1 MPYAPC
7 YNNRVISKIKLY
19 NFRSY
24 HLHEATFSNSG
35 TVIVGPNGTGKT
47 NLLEAVYVA
56 LRGSSFRGS
65 LSDCMTLNAPQT
77 IVHLEGDFG
86 ERRIKLDSISGK
98 INKEFIINDNKSK
111 ALTRKN
117 RLPVVLFEP
126 SELRLISSSPSR
138 RRDFLDGLIARLDP
152 KYDTDLRAF
161 NRTLLQRNELLKSH
175 QEDSSIWRDNLFA
188 WDIKFVQYA
197 TNIAQKRAKFLQINE
212 PRIKNLYESLA
223 GKDTQLSIEYGA
235 IVPLENYDQA
245 LLNRLGKSR
254 EYEIATGFTSAGPHR
269 EDFTIFLH
277 NQPAIKVASRGEM
290 RTIMLAFKLLELELQ
305 TEVSQSRP
313 LILLDDVF
321 SELDATREKLLQ
333 ETIQNHQFIVT
344 TTDARHQKDG
354 CSIISTQ

>member
-1 MPYAPC
+1 M
-7 YNNRVISKIKLY
+7 ISKIKLY

-24 HLHEATFSNSG
+24 SLHEATFSDSG

-65 LSDCMTLNAPQT
+65 LSDCMTFNTPQT
-77 IVHLEGDFG
+77 IIHLEGDFG
-86 ERRIKLDSISGK
+86 ARRIKLNAASGK
-98 INKEFIINDNKSK
+98 ISKEFIINDNKSK

-138 RRDFLDGLIARLDP
+138 RRDFLDGLIARLDS

-175 QEDSSIWRDNLFA
+175 QEDSQIWRDNLFA

-197 TNIAQKRAKFLQINE
+197 TNITQKRAKFLQANE
-212 PRIKNLYESLA
+212 PHIKNLYESLA
-223 GKDTQLSIEYGA
+223 GKNTQLSIEYSTTA
-235 IVPLENYDQA
+235 PLENYDQS
-245 LLNRLGKSR
+245 LLNRLEKAR
-254 EYEIATGFTSAGPHR
+254 EYEIATGFTSVGPHR

-277 NQPAIKVASRGEM
+277 DQPAIKVASRGEM

-305 TEVSQSRP
+305 TEISQSRP

-333 ETIQNHQFIVT
+333 ETIQHHQFIVT

-354 CSIISTQ
+354 CLIISTQ

>member
-1 MPYAPC
+1 
-7 YNNRVISKIKLY
+7 
-19 NFRSY
+19 
-24 HLHEATFSNSG
+24 
-35 TVIVGPNGTGKT
+35 
-47 NLLEAVYVA
+47 
-56 LRGSSFRGS
+56 
-65 LSDCMTLNAPQT
+65 MTLNAPQT

-86 ERRIKLDSISGK
+86 ERRIRLDSISGK

-111 ALTRKN
+111 VLTRKN

-235 IVPLENYDQA
+235 
-245 LLNRLGKSR
+245 
-254 EYEIATGFTSAGPHR
+254 T
-269 EDFTIFLH
+269 
-277 NQPAIKVASRGEM
+277 
-290 RTIMLAFKLLELELQ
+290 
-305 TEVSQSRP
+305 
-313 LILLDDVF
+313 
-321 SELDATREKLLQ
+321 
-333 ETIQNHQFIVT
+333 
-344 TTDARHQKDG
+344 
-354 CSIISTQ
+354 